1 MNLGAVDFDVITII
15 TSAHV
20 PLVDLDKIAFIDI
33 DLISS
38 CGIVVWISVH
48 FIGNVECSPA
58 IDKDSW
64 YSFPCGNWISDEVHR
79 SAHCKMDQINPA
91 AILARLSELK

>member
-64 YSFPCGNWISDEVHR
+64 YSFPCGNWISYEVHR
-79 SAHCKMDQINPA
+79 STHCKMDQINPA
-91 AILARLSELK
+91 AILTRLSELK